1 MSASVRVLASP
12 AIAAGFRLAGLSAVD
27 VDVVESRA
35 TEQLLA
41 TVARPNVGILVVE
54 QSLLDAIPDDVR
66 MEIEHRILPIIVPM
80 PTPNWGA
87 TRSDA
92 EAYILELLRRAI
104 GYRVRLQ

>member
-1 MSASVRVLASP
+1 VSASVRVLASP

-27 VDVVESRA
+27 VVEAQA

-54 QSLLDAIPDDVR
+54 QSVLDAIPDDVR

-87 TRSDA
+87 TRGDA

>member
-12 AIAAGFRLAGLSAVD
+12 SIAAGFRLAGLAAVD
-27 VDVVESRA
+27 VDEAHA

-80 PTPNWGA
+80 PAPKWGA
-87 TRSDA
+87 THGDA

>member
-1 MSASVRVLASP
+1 MSASVRVFASP
-12 AIAAGFRLAGLSAVD
+12 AIAAGFRLAGLPAAD
-27 VDVVESRA
+27 VAQTRA
-35 TEQLLA
+35 TEELLA
-41 TVARPNVGILVVE
+41 MVARPDIGILIVE

-87 TRSDA
+87 TRGDA